1 MLKEAIE
8 KIREMAQN
16 EDRIQTV
23 IIDRKVYARNASG
36 DLVYIADE
44 ETRTL
49 IPEIITASSL
59 EGFTEWVKEEIRND
73 ETKRLFVEVS
83 DYSTVTCREEKGW
96 TREGIAFPLYRVC
109 VNNNTFRDGF
119 RGIEET
125 MIELRSKYQYTDDID
140 YLLRLLGSITLED
153 KVKSDDNGLTQ
164 QVTVRKGIALTANE
178 TIKPIVK
185 LKPYRTF
192 YEVEQPESEFL
203 VRVDIDG
210 HIGFFEADGGMW
222 KMTARRIIKDYLV
235 DAFAKEI
242 ADRNIIVTL

>member
-8 KIREMAQN
+8 KIREMAKN
-16 EDRIQTV
+16 EDDIQTV

-44 ETRTL
+44 ETRPI
-49 IPEIITASSL
+49 IPEMINASSL
-59 EGFTEWVKEEIRND
+59 EGFAEWVKSEICND
-73 ETKRLFVEVS
+73 EAKRLFVEVN
-83 DYSTVTCREEKGW
+83 DYSTVICREEKGW
-96 TREGIAFPLYRVC
+96 TRNGKALPLYRVC

-203 VRVDIDG
+203 VRVDLEG

-242 ADRNIIVTL
+242 ADGNIIVTL

>member
-16 EDRIQTV
+16 EDRIETV
-23 IIDRKVYARNASG
+23 IIDRKVYARNSSG

-44 ETRTL
+44 ETRPI

-59 EGFTEWVKEEIRND
+59 EGFTKWVKEEIRND
-73 ETKRLFVEVS
+73 EAKRLFIEVS
-83 DYSTVTCREEKGW
+83 DYSTVTCTEEKGW
-96 TREGIAFPLYRVC
+96 TREGRAFPLYMVR

-125 MIELRSKYQYTDDID
+125 MIELRSKYQHTDDID
-140 YLLRLLGSITLED
+140 YLLKLLGSITIED

-203 VRVDIDG
+203 VRVDVNG

-222 KMTARRIIKDYLV
+222 KMTARRIIKGYLV
-235 DAFAKEI
+235 NAFAKEI
-242 ADRNIIVTL
+242 ADKNIIVTL